1 MNLKELWKH
10 YSEDGVFNIGA
21 LPKELIAKGTRVEY
35 KPNSVMV
42 SKGEFPEN
50 IYFILEGNVAG
61 VREYSNGNVYSY
73 FRLDETNG
81 SIGLLEILAKQ
92 EKYIATIVTVTEVK
106 ALRIDS
112 AVVYRAIM
120 EDIGFLRKCSNM
132 LSDDLYKRSGN
143 DGVFYYLSGIDRV
156 RYFLT
161 NYYNDHPERKN
172 EKGQM
177 IVQAEYQEIA
187 NTIGMSI
194 RTVGRNLQRL
204 RETDEIRSERKKI
217 VIGQKQYENLMSHLY
232 A

>member
-10 YSEDGVFNIGA
+10 YSEDGVFNIEA
-21 LPKELIAKGTRVEY
+21 LPEELIAKGTRVEY

-42 SKGEFPEN
+42 SKGEFPAN

-92 EKYIATIVTVTEVK
+92 EEYIATIVTVTEVK

>member
-10 YSEDGVFNIGA
+10 YSEDGVFNIEA
-21 LPKELIAKGTRVEY
+21 LPEELIAKGTRVEY

-42 SKGEFPEN
+42 SKGEFPAN

-73 FRLDETNG
+73 FRLDEKNG

-92 EKYIATIVTVTEVK
+92 EEYIATIVTVTEVK

-204 RETDEIRSERKKI
+204 RETDEIRSERKK
-217 VIGQKQYENLMSHLY
+217 
-232 A
+232 

>member
-10 YSEDGVFNIGA
+10 YSEDGVFNIEA
-21 LPKELIAKGTRVEY
+21 LPEELIAKGTRVEY

-42 SKGEFPEN
+42 SKGEFPAN

-172 EKGQM
+172 KKGQM

>member
-10 YSEDGVFNIGA
+10 YSEDGVFNIEA
-21 LPKELIAKGTRVEY
+21 LPEELIAKGTRVEY

-42 SKGEFPEN
+42 SKGEFPAN

-61 VREYSNGNVYSY
+61 LREYSNGNVYSY
-73 FRLDETNG
+73 FRLDEKNG

-92 EKYIATIVTVTEVK
+92 EEYIATIVTVTEVK

>member
-1 MNLKELWKH
+1 MILE
-10 YSEDGVFNIGA
+10 SEDIK
-21 LPKELIAKGTRVEY
+21 LEKAKYEDWKDMYRNVWSHPETAKYMEW
-35 KPNSVMV
+35 SVT
-42 SKGEFPEN
+42 
-50 IYFILEGNVAG
+50 
-61 VREYSNGNVYSY
+61 
-73 FRLDETNG
+73 TN
-81 SIGLLEILAKQ
+81 E
-92 EKYIATIVTVTEVK
+92 EEYIATIVTVTEVK

>member
-1 MNLKELWKH
+1 
-10 YSEDGVFNIGA
+10 
-21 LPKELIAKGTRVEY
+21 
-35 KPNSVMV
+35 MV
-42 SKGEFPEN
+42 SKGEFPAN

-73 FRLDETNG
+73 FRLDEANG

-112 AVVYRAIM
+112 TVVYRAIM

-194 RTVGRNLQRL
+194 RTVGRNLQKL

>member
-10 YSEDGVFNIGA
+10 YSEDGVFNIEA
-21 LPKELIAKGTRVEY
+21 LPEELIAKGTRVEY

-42 SKGEFPEN
+42 SKGEFPAN

>member
-10 YSEDGVFNIGA
+10 YSEDGVFNIEA
-21 LPKELIAKGTRVEY
+21 LPEELIAKGTRVEY

-42 SKGEFPEN
+42 SKGEFPAN

-73 FRLDETNG
+73 FRLDEKNG

-92 EKYIATIVTVTEVK
+92 EEYIATIVTVTEVK

-204 RETDEIRSERKKI
+204 RETDEIRLERKKI

>member
-161 NYYNDHPERKN
+161 NYYNDNPERKN

>member
-10 YSEDGVFNIGA
+10 YSEDGVFNIEA
-21 LPKELIAKGTRVEY
+21 LPEELIAKGTRVEY

-42 SKGEFPEN
+42 SKGDFPAN

>member
-10 YSEDGVFNIGA
+10 YSEDGVFNIEA
-21 LPKELIAKGTRVEY
+21 LPEELIAKGTRVEY

-42 SKGEFPEN
+42 SKGEFPAN

-73 FRLDETNG
+73 FRLDEKNG

>member
-10 YSEDGVFNIGA
+10 YSEDGVFNIEA
-21 LPKELIAKGTRVEY
+21 LPEELIAKGTRVEY

-42 SKGEFPEN
+42 SKGEFPAN
-50 IYFILEGNVAG
+50 VYFILEGNVAG